1 MYDVIVVGARVA
13 GSPLAMLLARGGYRV
28 LVVDRDTFPSDTLSG
43 HYIHQ
48 AGVERLARW
57 GLLERVAATGCP
69 PARSV
74 MLDFG
79 EFRLKGSPPPINGVD
94 AAYGPRRIVLDKILV
109 DAAAEAGAE
118 VREGFSVREVL
129 EENGRVVGIRGREK
143 NGALVTERAR
153 LVVGADGMHSLV
165 SRAVGAAEYSAH
177 PALTCGYYSYW
188 SGLAAEG
195 MELYPR
201 DGRFLVAMPTNDNL
215 TLVAAIWPR
224 AAFHRYRADIE
235 GNFLKTLELAPG
247 LAARVHRGRREE
259 RFAGT
264 ADTPNFFRRSHGP
277 GWALVGDAGYHKDPI
292 TGQGI
297 TDAFR
302 DAELLAQ
309 AIDAGF
315 AGCVPLEDALA
326 GYERRRNT
334 AAMPIYEMTCQ
345 MATLQPPPPET
356 QKLLAALAGNQAET
370 DRYLGTMAGT
380 VPIPEFFAPQNVR
393 RILAGAGGVT
403 GGSGAAEVEA
413 RGGVFS
419 PAELVPA

>member
-13 GSPLAMLLARGGYRV
+13 GSPLAMLLARVGFKV

-43 HYIHQ
+43 HYIHH
-48 AGVERLARW
+48 AGAARLARW

-69 PARSV
+69 PVRRV
-74 MLDFG
+74 TLDFG
-79 EFRLKGSPPPINGVD
+79 EFRLQGSPPPLDGAD
-94 AAYGPRRIVLDKILV
+94 AGYGPRRTVLDKILV

-129 EENGRVVGIRGREK
+129 EEGGRVVGIRGRGK

-188 SGLAAEG
+188 SGLPVEG
-195 MELYPR
+195 VELYPR
-201 DGRFLVAMPTNDNL
+201 EGRFIVVMPTNDGL

-224 AAFHRYRADIE
+224 AAFHRFRADIE
-235 GNFLKTLELAPG
+235 GHFLKTLELAPE
-247 LAARVHRGRREE
+247 LAARVRRARRAE
-259 RFAGT
+259 RFFGT

-292 TGQGI
+292 TAQGI

-309 AIDAGF
+309 AVDAGF

-334 AAMPIYEMTCQ
+334 AAMPMYEMTCQ
-345 MATLQPPPPET
+345 MATLQPPPAET
-356 QKLLAALAGNQAET
+356 RRLLAALGGNQAET

-380 VPIPEFFAPQNVR
+380 VPIPEFFAPHNVR
-393 RILAGAGGVT
+393 RILAGAGGVK
-403 GGSGAAEVEA
+403 GGSEMARSEV
-413 RGGVFS
+413 GGEVFNQ
-419 PAELVPA
+419 PELVPA